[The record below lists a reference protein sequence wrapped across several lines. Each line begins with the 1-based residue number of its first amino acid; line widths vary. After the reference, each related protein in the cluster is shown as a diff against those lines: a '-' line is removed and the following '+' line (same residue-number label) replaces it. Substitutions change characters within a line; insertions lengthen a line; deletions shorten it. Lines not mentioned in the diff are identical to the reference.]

1 MGALFLW
8 KSVNNANSSPNLVP
22 RAPHLKRR
30 HKMTDYSL
38 LFDVAKVRQAELVRD
53 AEIARRNRNMRRDRK
68 QASITRK
75 LRTYFA
81 SRS

>member
-1 MGALFLW
+1 
-8 KSVNNANSSPNLVP
+8 
-22 RAPHLKRR
+22 
-30 HKMTDYSL
+30 MTDYSL